1 MKARVLELRGAEYP
15 PTGGPVV
22 HFAWPSDEVGAY
34 GTPGA
39 AGEAQSAAAIASVA
53 SRYSAPQYWTVAQ
66 WQVGRTDD
74 GRPVVFCRQ
83 RRLNPGEEAP
93 KRHRGRPRI
102 GRPLNLPLHDA
113 QHARLA
119 AVAAQRGLPVAEV
132 ARRAL
137 DLGLGAMEEAIDPDE
152 ARYGTIAG

>member
-1 MKARVLELRGAEYP
+1 MTRTLRLANGSTIALPDEGAS
-15 PTGGPVV
+15 PTYTG
-22 HFAWPSDEVGAY
+22 D
-34 GTPGA
+34 TP
-39 AGEAQSAAAIASVA
+39 
-53 SRYSAPQYWTVAQ
+53 
-66 WQVGRTDD
+66 
-74 GRPVVFCRQ
+74 RQ
-83 RRLNPGEEAP
+83 RP
-93 KRHRGRPRI
+93 RGRPRI
-102 GRPLNLPLHDA
+102 GRPLNLPLPDA